1 MALRPPRPRR
11 ARRLVRVALA
21 TGAATL
27 VAVVAV
33 IAFSL
38 TRGPR
43 PEEQVAERF
52 LTALLQGEGGAAYA
66 LTTPEYRAVVFERD
80 LDAIADALADVAGTG
95 AALTILGSER
105 TVPEPVTPESLVG
118 YQAIT
123 DVGRIEGVVTLEQQ
137 PDDGWAVREVSH
149 RFPGADPE
157 DVAEV
162 QELLRRLNQQVTQ
175 RVSG

>member
-11 ARRLVRVALA
+11 TRRLVRVALA
-21 TGAATL
+21 TGTATL

-43 PEEQVAERF
+43 PEEAVAERF
-52 LTALLQGEGGAAYA
+52 LTALLQGEGGTAYA

-80 LDAIADALADVAGTG
+80 LDAIADALSEAAGRG
-95 AALTILGSER
+95 AELIILGSER
-105 TVPEPVTPESLVG
+105 TIPEPVPPESLVG
-118 YQAIT
+118 YQATT
-123 DVGRIEGVVTLEQQ
+123 DVGRLEGVVTLQQQ
-137 PDDGWAVREVSH
+137 PDEGWAVREVSH
-149 RFPGADPE
+149 RFPDADPE
-157 DVAEV
+157 DVADV
-162 QELLRRLNQQVTQ
+162 QELLRRLNQQITE